1 MKSMPLLQK
10 IVLIIATLMLSLAL
24 YMASNTLEYIN
35 GSTLSVGKVVD
46 FKDVYSSRSM
56 TYAPI
61 IEYQLPDGKTAHFVS
76 STSAYP
82 PAYEINEPV
91 DILYSTNQPQNVSI
105 NGFFSLW
112 IGELIV
118 GGLGLVLLVIGLFS
132 PILTWLRRR
141 KKANLT
147 LYGDRID
154 TKLQGVERNF
164 NIRVNGRYPYQ
175 IVTQGINPRTSQKQ
189 TFKSQHLWR
198 DPTAYLDERWITVYV
213 DKKRPKRYVM
223 DLAFLV
229 GE

>member
-10 IVLIIATLMLSLAL
+10 IVLIIAVLMLGLAF
-24 YMASNTLEYIN
+24 YMASNTLDYIH
-35 GSTLSVGKVVD
+35 GATSGVGKVVD
-46 FKDVYSSRSM
+46 FKEVYSSRSM

-82 PAYEINEPV
+82 PAYEIGEPV
-91 DILYSTNQPQNVSI
+91 DILYSTKQPQNVSI

-118 GGLGLVLLVIGLFS
+118 GGLGLVFLGIGLFS
-132 PILTWLRRR
+132 PVLAWIRRR
-141 KKANLT
+141 KKASLT
-147 LYGDRID
+147 IYGDRID
-154 TKLQGVERNF
+154 TQLQGVECNF
-164 NIRVNGRYPYQ
+164 QIRVNGRHPYQ
-175 IVTQGINPRTSQKQ
+175 IITQGINPRTSQKQ
-189 TFKSQHLWR
+189 TFKSQNLWR
-198 DPTAYLDERWITVYV
+198 DPTAYLDKRWITVYV